1 MLVLLKGVNILL
13 MQYSA
18 GSISERTVYCSGM
31 GAMGRGQL
39 EKMLLTEAVHLFLGD
54 GCLNR
59 INEQNFEQKLQPGAI
74 AVLENQLK
82 TKLNRKQLDQETR
95 INSEDDAANRLFNRV
110 VHIYNRIN
118 QLMNWETNV
127 GGDALPDNV
136 KDVLDEIMEYEPS
149 ENVPDMNDHV
159 FDDNNKDEND
169 DKDDEVITGLEVVT
183 VLSRPCLND
192 MQGLGWEAIDKVKV
206 KEVRQHAKDRLS
218 RKSNMMKYIV
228 LQVIDMKSIYGYISV
243 CEEKL
248 VEVEPIW
255 TDYLNELRPNY
266 YN

>member
-1 MLVLLKGVNILL
+1 MSCYRRLGSIARSGTTLDCPESQRLLKDEWLKLNNKDHANLPSVRSLEGMCRQGHYVGIT
-13 MQYSA
+13 QRCKRFIDAIYSA
-18 GSISERTVYCSGM
+18 GSISERTVYRSGM

-118 QLMNWETNV
+118 QLMN
-127 GGDALPDNV
+127 
-136 KDVLDEIMEYEPS
+136 
-149 ENVPDMNDHV
+149 
-159 FDDNNKDEND
+159 
-169 DKDDEVITGLEVVT
+169 
-183 VLSRPCLND
+183 
-192 MQGLGWEAIDKVKV
+192 
-206 KEVRQHAKDRLS
+206 
-218 RKSNMMKYIV
+218 
-228 LQVIDMKSIYGYISV
+228 
-243 CEEKL
+243 
-248 VEVEPIW
+248 
-255 TDYLNELRPNY
+255 
-266 YN
+266 